1 MVSTKGGNQPVASK
15 EIPVTIS
22 GKNIT
27 IDHLNVNFPAVLL
40 SDAVYCVVQKFESV
54 EILMSLQGSTR
65 YEANQGTSLSHV
77 IWFFFYWFSFKSKKV
92 KHC

>member
-1 MVSTKGGNQPVASK
+1 MVSTKGENHPVASK

-27 IDHLNVNFPAVLL
+27 IDHLNVNFPALLL

-77 IWFFFYWFSFKSKKV
+77 ICVFFTGSFLKAKK
-92 KHC
+92 